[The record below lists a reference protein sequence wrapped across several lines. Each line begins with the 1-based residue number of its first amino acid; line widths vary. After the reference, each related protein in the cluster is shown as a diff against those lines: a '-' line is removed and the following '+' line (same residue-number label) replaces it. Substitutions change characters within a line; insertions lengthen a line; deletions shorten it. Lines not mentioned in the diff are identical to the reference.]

1 MSADMVRSSP
11 PRVLFGPQR
20 PVDAG
25 AAAPPRF
32 ALLLLLAAIA
42 VLLQVTLAHAWTLR
56 GAQPSLLTVLI
67 VWTGLRCGP
76 TTGGWLGLIG
86 GVLED
91 ALGGGGANVLGG
103 ALVGF
108 LSGLLS
114 SRYFAESLTVVI
126 AAVAGGTIVRNA
138 VSYIVLEIAY
148 GDRGT
153 YHRFAHATAWEVLL
167 NCTLAA
173 IVVLALRWWSNRR
186 PAI

>member
-1 MSADMVRSSP
+1 MLRGS

-25 AAAPPRF
+25 ATAPPRF
-32 ALLLLLAAIA
+32 SLLLLLAAVA
-42 VLLQVTLAHAWTLR
+42 VLLQVTFAHAWTLR

-76 TTGGWLGLIG
+76 TTGGWLGLFG
-86 GVLED
+86 GALED

-114 SRYFAESLTVVI
+114 SRYFADSLTVV
-126 AAVAGGTIVRNA
+126 RNA
-138 VSYIVLEIAY
+138 VTYIVLEVAF

-153 YHRFAHATAWEVLL
+153 YHRLAHATAWEVLL

-173 IVVLALRWWSNRR
+173 IVVLALRWWSNRGTS
-186 PAI
+186 